1 LERHV
6 TDCLAE
12 LPSNRR
18 SGAFERRVAQSLDG
32 YLTVDEPVVVAC
44 SGGPDSLSTLVAMT
58 RSRPAG
64 SVIAAC
70 FDHRLR
76 PAAETE
82 GDIALV
88 AEVAGRLGACFVS
101 GVPSAPLAGDER
113 SAREARYRWLGEVCA
128 RFEARIC
135 VTGHTEDDQ
144 AETVLLRLTRGS
156 GLGGAAGMRVRASW
170 PVESISEVVPEL
182 LRPLLAITRV
192 DVEDYLDALGL
203 EARLDP
209 TNERMTYARNR
220 LRNRVIPELELLNPG
235 TKRHLAAFAARARL
249 DDAALE
255 AWAAREFATH
265 GRVDEGEVSLTR
277 SSLRRLPVAITTRV
291 FRLGVAKLGL
301 SLTSEQLDGAIGALE
316 RSAYEVSIEGG
327 LVRSGH
333 KYVVIIKHSSI
344 TT

>member
-1 LERHV
+1 M
-6 TDCLAE
+6 TDGPPE

-18 SGAFERRVAQSLDG
+18 SGAFERRVARSLDA
-32 YLTVDEPVVVAC
+32 YLTADEPVVVAC
-44 SGGPDSLSTLVAMT
+44 SGGPDSLSALVATT

-70 FDHRLR
+70 FDHQLR
-76 PAAETE
+76 PAPETE
-82 GDIALV
+82 ADIALV

-101 GVPSAPLAGDER
+101 GVPSTPLPGDER

-128 RFEARIC
+128 RFEVRIG

-156 GLGGAAGMRVRASW
+156 GLRGAAGMRVRASW
-170 PVESISEVVPEL
+170 PVELTSEAAPEL
-182 LRPLLAITRV
+182 LRPLLTITRA

-209 TNERMTYARNR
+209 TNELLTYARNR
-220 LRNRVIPELELLNPG
+220 LRNRVIPELELLNPRA
-235 TKRHLAAFAARARL
+235 KPHLAAFAARARL
-249 DDAALE
+249 DDEALE
-255 AWAAREFATH
+255 EWAVREFAAH

-277 SSLRRLPVAITTRV
+277 SSLRRLPAAVTTRV
-291 FRLGVAKLGL
+291 FRLAAAELGL
-301 SLTSEQLDGAIGALE
+301 SLTSEQLNSALSALE
-316 RSAYEVSIEGG
+316 RSGYEVSIEGG
-327 LVRSGH
+327 RVQSGP
-333 KYVVIIKHSSI
+333 KYVVISRQGAF